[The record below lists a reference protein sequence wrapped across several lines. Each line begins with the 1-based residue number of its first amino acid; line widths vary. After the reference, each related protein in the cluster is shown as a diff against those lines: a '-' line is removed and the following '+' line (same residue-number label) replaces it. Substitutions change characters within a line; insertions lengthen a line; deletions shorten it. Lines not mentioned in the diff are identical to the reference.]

1 MHKRKPI
8 LFLLFLY
15 LVFMSSKNIL
25 SEEWI
30 FIIRFTEGENNVWQ
44 TLIAVRVSLAKM
56 KTER

>member
-1 MHKRKPI
+1 
-8 LFLLFLY
+8 
-15 LVFMSSKNIL
+15 MSSKNIL